1 MATTLLKLATGCR
14 KRGRVGREIITM
26 KKYYILFTFLS
37 IFIMQ
42 LVFGKETPCSNC
54 NNCYDCKPPTGNTDT
69 SNKCCIEIK
78 TKISEINNTLA
89 ITSIN
94 IDSLKKALHRP
105 LATFDTDLGPGQ
117 WFLVFS
123 PFLLFLIVL
132 GFLFFFTG
140 LKNFKIVD
148 ALAENEIT
156 KQTII
161 NPEYSATVKSI
172 SMISTGSTTPSN
184 LSTIVPPTLEVT
196 LIPGDDGKNDF
207 RPSSSR
213 FIALFSGLLTVVL
226 AVCMTSFFLYQYM
239 ATSSAPDLSNLST
252 VLISLG
258 IGVTPYAANKIST
271 AIAAPKIA

>member
-1 MATTLLKLATGCR
+1 
-14 KRGRVGREIITM
+14 M
-26 KKYYILFTFLS
+26 KKYYILYTFLS
-37 IFIMQ
+37 ILLIQF
-42 LVFGKETPCSNC
+42 VFGKETPCSNC
-54 NNCYDCKPPTGNTDT
+54 NNCYNCKPPIEKADT
-69 SNKCCIEIK
+69 SGKCCIEIK
-78 TKISEINNTLA
+78 LKVLELK
-89 ITSIN
+89 
-94 IDSLKKALHRP
+94 DSLKLISRNVDTVKNALHHP
-105 LATFDTDLGPGQ
+105 LATFDTDLHNGQ

-132 GFLFFFTG
+132 AFLFFFTG
-140 LKNFKIVD
+140 LEKFKIVD

-172 SMISTGSTTPSN
+172 SMIPTGATTPSN

-239 ATSSAPDLSNLST
+239 ATGSAPDLSNLST

-271 AIAAPKIA
+271 AIAAPKTA